1 MVGKRSNGEGS
12 VRKTKNGSWRGEIM
26 DGYTP
31 DGKETVLLDGEDQ
44 KHMHRQ
50 LIEFKKLTEGKPSE
64 MPTAEYGRSVMRLI
78 DKIYCGRE

>member
-1 MVGKRSNGEGS
+1 MTSYIPLKRGRCALAARS
-12 VRKTKNGSWRGEIM
+12 VT
-26 DGYTP
+26 GYTP

-44 KHMHRQ
+44 KHMHRR